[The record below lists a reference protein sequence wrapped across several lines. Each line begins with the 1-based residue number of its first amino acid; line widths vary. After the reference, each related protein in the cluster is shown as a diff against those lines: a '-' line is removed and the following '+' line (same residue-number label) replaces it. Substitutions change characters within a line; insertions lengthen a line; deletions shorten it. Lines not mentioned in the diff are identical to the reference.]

1 MSAGEMAAII
11 AVFELPPKFSRNNH
25 VNTESRYGIK
35 SAFFDFLFFVAY
47 QIKQGVI
54 SRLINCSL
62 YTYYTCIREQ
72 IPTYRLFLVPIK
84 TDVDG
89 TRNKNRKIK

>member
-47 QIKQGVI
+47 
-54 SRLINCSL
+54 
-62 YTYYTCIREQ
+62 
-72 IPTYRLFLVPIK
+72 
-84 TDVDG
+84 
-89 TRNKNRKIK
+89 RNETM